1 MSQRIYLDNAATSWP
16 KPPPVLDALVGFY
29 RDLGGA
35 AGRGAHSASQ
45 QADALVTACR
55 QAIGDLLRAQVDDQ
69 IVFAHNGTDAL
80 NLGIHGLLR
89 PGDHVVV
96 STLEHNSVLRPVA
109 AFAERQGG
117 SYSLVSADERGIVRP
132 QDIQAALR
140 PDTRLVCLTHAS
152 NVTGVL
158 QPVADVGALCRAAG
172 VSLLV
177 DAAQTIGRVAVDV
190 RQMQCDLLA
199 AAGHKGLLGPLGTA
213 FLFVSGR
220 VANQLQSLRQ
230 GGTGT
235 ETTAEQQPTTY
246 PHRLEAGNLNVGGI
260 AALLAGIRYVTNLG
274 VEAIGRHELE
284 LAEQLFAGLEACP
297 GVELIA
303 REVEPRVAIASLTF
317 ANHDVHDAAA
327 ILDSAFGIQA
337 RAGLHCAPHA
347 ISGGPQHE
355 SVATLRLSPGWQT
368 TAEQIQRTI
377 EAIREIAS

>member
-1 MSQRIYLDNAATSWP
+1 MTERIYLDNAATSWP
-16 KPPPVLDALVGFY
+16 KPPAVLEALVAFY

-45 QADALVTACR
+45 QSDVLVTTCR
-55 QAIGDLLRAQVDDQ
+55 QAIAELIRAQVDDQ
-69 IVFAHNGTDAL
+69 VVFAHNGTDAL

-96 STLEHNSVLRPVA
+96 SSLEHNSVLRPVA

-117 SYSLVSADERGIVRP
+117 SYSLVSADERGVVDP
-132 QDIQAALR
+132 ANIQAAIG
-140 PDTRLVCLTHAS
+140 PKTRLVCLTHAS

-158 QPVADVGALCRAAG
+158 QPVAEVGAVCREAG
-172 VSLLV
+172 VSFLI
-177 DAAQTIGRVAVDV
+177 DAAQTIGRVPIDV
-190 RQMQCDLLA
+190 RRLQCDLLA

-220 VANQLQSLRQ
+220 IAQQLQSLRQ

-235 ETTAEQQPTTY
+235 ETTAEQQPATY

-260 AALLAGIRYVTNLG
+260 AALLAGIHYVKNIG
-274 VEAIGRHELE
+274 VEAIGQHELA
-284 LAEQLFAGLEACP
+284 LVEQLFAGLESCP
-297 GVELIA
+297 GVELLA
-303 REVEPRVAIASLTF
+303 RKTEPRVAIASLTF
-317 ANHDVHDAAA
+317 AEHDVHDAAA

-347 ISGGPQHE
+347 LSGGPHHE

-368 TAEQIQRTI
+368 TSEQIQRAV

>member
-1 MSQRIYLDNAATSWP
+1 MTERIYLDNAATSWP
-16 KPPPVLDALVGFY
+16 KPPAVLEALVAFY

-45 QADALVTACR
+45 QSDVLVTTCR
-55 QAIGDLLRAQVDDQ
+55 QAIAELIRAQVDDQ
-69 IVFAHNGTDAL
+69 VVFAHNGTDAL

-96 STLEHNSVLRPVA
+96 SSLEHNSVLRPVA

-117 SYSLVSADERGIVRP
+117 SYSLVSADERGVVSP
-132 QDIQAALR
+132 ANIQAAIG
-140 PDTRLVCLTHAS
+140 PKTRLVCLTHAS

-158 QPVADVGALCRAAG
+158 QPVAEVGAVCREAG
-172 VSLLV
+172 VSFLI
-177 DAAQTIGRVAVDV
+177 DAAQTIGRVPIDV
-190 RQMQCDLLA
+190 RRLQCDLLA

-220 VANQLQSLRQ
+220 IAQQLQSLRQ

-235 ETTAEQQPTTY
+235 ETTAEQQPATY

-260 AALLAGIRYVTNLG
+260 AALLAGIHYVKNIG
-274 VEAIGRHELE
+274 VEAIGRHELA
-284 LAEQLFAGLEACP
+284 LVEQLFAGLEGCP
-297 GVELIA
+297 GVELLA
-303 REVEPRVAIASLTF
+303 RKTEPRVAIASLTF
-317 ANHDVHDAAA
+317 AEHDVHDAAA

-347 ISGGPQHE
+347 LSGGPHHE

-368 TAEQIQRTI
+368 TSEQIQRAV

>member
-1 MSQRIYLDNAATSWP
+1 MTERIYLDNAATSWP
-16 KPPPVLDALVGFY
+16 KPPAVLEALVAFY

-45 QADALVTACR
+45 QSDALVTMCR
-55 QAIGDLLRAQVDDQ
+55 QAIAELIRAQVDDQ

-96 STLEHNSVLRPVA
+96 SSLEHNSVLRPVA

-117 SYSLVSADERGIVRP
+117 SYSLVSADARGIVSPAEIR
-132 QDIQAALR
+132 AALR
-140 PDTRLVCLTHAS
+140 TTTRLVCLTHAS
-152 NVTGVL
+152 NVTGVV
-158 QPVADVGALCRAAG
+158 QPVAEVGALCRAAG

-177 DAAQTIGRVAVDV
+177 DAAQTIGRVPVDV

-220 VANQLQSLRQ
+220 VAQQLQSLRQ

-260 AALLAGIRYVTNLG
+260 AALLAGVRHVNNVG
-274 VEAIGRHELE
+274 VDAIGRRELE
-284 LAEQLFAGLEACP
+284 LVEELFAGIESIP
-297 GVELIA
+297 GIELIA
-303 REVEPRVAIASLTF
+303 RHTGPRVAIASLTF
-317 ANHDVHDAAA
+317 AGHDVHDAAA
-327 ILDSAFGIQA
+327 ILDSAFGIQT

-347 ISGGPQHE
+347 LSGGPQTE

-368 TAEQIQRTI
+368 TSEQIQRTI
-377 EAIREIAS
+377 DAIREIAN

>member
-1 MSQRIYLDNAATSWP
+1 MTERIYLDNAATSWP
-16 KPPPVLDALVGFY
+16 KPPAVLEALVAFY

-45 QADALVTACR
+45 QSDVLVTTCR
-55 QAIGDLLRAQVDDQ
+55 QAIAELIRAQVDDQ
-69 IVFAHNGTDAL
+69 VVFAHNGTDAL

-96 STLEHNSVLRPVA
+96 SSLEHNSVLRPVA

-117 SYSLVSADERGIVRP
+117 SYSLVSADERGVVSP
-132 QDIQAALR
+132 ANIQAAIG
-140 PDTRLVCLTHAS
+140 PKTRLVCLTHAS

-158 QPVADVGALCRAAG
+158 QPVAEVGAVCREAG
-172 VSLLV
+172 VSFLI
-177 DAAQTIGRVAVDV
+177 DAAQTIGRVPIDV
-190 RQMQCDLLA
+190 RRLQCDLLA

-220 VANQLQSLRQ
+220 IAQQLQSLRQ

-235 ETTAEQQPTTY
+235 ETTAEQQPATY

-260 AALLAGIRYVTNLG
+260 AALLAGIHYVKNIG
-274 VEAIGRHELE
+274 VEAIGRHELA
-284 LAEQLFAGLEACP
+284 LVEQLFAGLEGCP
-297 GVELIA
+297 GVELLA
-303 REVEPRVAIASLTF
+303 RRTEPRVAIASLTF
-317 ANHDVHDAAA
+317 AEHDVHDAAA

-347 ISGGPQHE
+347 LSGGPHHE

-368 TAEQIQRTI
+368 TSEQIQRAV